1 MIKIKMAWKE
11 YATVGSDS
19 SAYYQLRLQQ
29 HERETSLCYLSLFF
43 GCWWSSRATN
53 QHERGAQVVN
63 DVNRRVAE
71 KESELRLLRLTG
83 IRTRE
88 RLNKVLDCEQSLY
101 LLTTS
106 DQFWPILT
114 NVKNF
119 YFKVLQGGRRQRVG
133 AKEAK
138 REELSLE
145 NKVSLSIKNIHII
158 FKIWAFINNQHCI

>member
-1 MIKIKMAWKE
+1 MH
-11 YATVGSDS
+11 
-19 SAYYQLRLQQ
+19 QN
-29 HERETSLCYLSLFF
+29 ERGTSLCYISLFF
-43 GCWWSSRATN
+43 GCWWSSWATN

-88 RLNKVLDCEQSLY
+88 RLNKVLDCDQSLY
-101 LLTTS
+101 PLSTSS

-114 NVKNF
+114 NIANIF
-119 YFKVLQGGRRQRVG
+119 LKVLQGGRRQRVG

-145 NKVSLSIKNIHII
+145 NKVSLSIKNIHFLII
-158 FKIWAFINNQHCI
+158 MTILAIITTISIWVIMIIL